1 MRLLAAAVGVLT
13 FAAAGPAA
21 AQDAAAFGVAPW
33 AEAVISVREIA
44 RSSAFLLGGGW
55 RVVAEGTVARSE
67 LAYWRLPTT
76 ATARFARLCARGAT
90 TGCVRFVHFVNA
102 GPQRPI
108 RLAAR
113 PWDTGGIFSVML
125 RTDNVQR
132 EFDRAIALGWWAE
145 SEPYPLEFGGSRL
158 INVVVEGP
166 NGVNYALYERSTPRF
181 TAFAVTPLS
190 QGFNA
195 MRMVA
200 DQPSAVRFY
209 RDRLGFRAVFDA
221 PFVDPRA
228 QPTNFS
234 VPANL
239 APTLVRR
246 AAALGPGEG
255 ESGRV
260 EVMQLEGFVGR
271 TFAALASPPNFGII
285 SLRYPV
291 ADLVGYLRTIER
303 RDVHPA
309 YAANRVVVAGL
320 GTLDLVAVRDPDGNL
335 TEFFHAD

>member
-1 MRLLAAAVGVLT
+1 MRLLAAAGVLT
-13 FAAAGPAA
+13 FATASPSA

-33 AEAVISVREIA
+33 AEAVISVRDIA
-44 RSSAFLLGGGW
+44 KSSAFLLGGGW
-55 RVVAEGTVARSE
+55 RVIAKGAVARSE
-67 LAYWRLPTT
+67 LAYWHLPPT
-76 ATARFARLCARGAT
+76 AAARFARLCARQAKR
-90 TGCVRFVHFVNA
+90 GCVRLVRFVDA

-113 PWDTGGIFSVML
+113 PWDTGGIYSVMV
-125 RTDNVQR
+125 RTDNVRR

-145 SEPYPLEFGGSRL
+145 SEPYPLEFGGSHL
-158 INVVVEGP
+158 VNVVVQGP
-166 NGVNYALYERSTPRF
+166 DGVNYALYERSAPRF
-181 TAFAVTPLS
+181 TQFPVTPLS

-200 DQPSAVRFY
+200 DQPAAVRFY

-246 AAALGPGEG
+246 AAALGPGDG

-260 EVMQLEGFVGR
+260 EVMQFEGFGGR
-271 TFAALASPPNFGII
+271 TFAAFASPPNLGIL

-291 ADLVGYLRTIER
+291 ADLDGYRRAIEQR
-303 RDVHPA
+303 GVHPV
-309 YAANRVVVAGL
+309 YAADRVAVAGL
-320 GTLDLVAVRDPDGNL
+320 GALDLIAVRDPDGNL